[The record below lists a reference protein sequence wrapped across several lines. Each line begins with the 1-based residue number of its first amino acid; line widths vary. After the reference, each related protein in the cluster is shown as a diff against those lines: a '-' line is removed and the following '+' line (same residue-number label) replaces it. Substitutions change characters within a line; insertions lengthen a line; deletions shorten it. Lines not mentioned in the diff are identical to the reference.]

1 MRIAV
6 LDDYQDV
13 ALSCADWGSLPGQ
26 PEITVFSEH
35 ITRHEA
41 LATALRPFDVIV
53 AMRERTPFGAGL
65 LSLLPDLR
73 LLVTTGMANASIDL
87 AAARDRGV
95 AVCGTGGSMTATPE
109 LTWGL
114 ILALVRRIPAEDQRM
129 RSAGGAGG
137 AAMGTRGG
145 WQQTVGTGL
154 HGKRLGIAG
163 LGRIGQKVAEYGRA
177 FGMQVS
183 AWSQN
188 LDPEHARQAGAEP
201 VSKEQLFSRSDVVT
215 VHYKLSER
223 STGLVG
229 AAELAL
235 MKPAAYLV
243 NTSRGPLVDGAARRE
258 DRRGRARRVRYRAAA
273 AGRRA
278 APRAE
283 YGAHAASRLRH
294 RRHVPGVLRRG
305 GRGHRGLRQGHPD
318 PRAQR
323 LTVPE
328 PPGPGRAAADFPFS
342 TLVFRAY
349 CRKSVPIMKRPD
361 CAAREAPHPS
371 YQPHVWAHSRLDG
384 ADIRTWAAFSANTT
398 ENAPQER
405 RRELGG
411 PGEGLF
417 FIVFQPVWLT
427 LARLTC

>member
-145 WQQTVGTGL
+145 WQQTVGTEL

-243 NTSRGPLVDGAARRE
+243 NTSRGPLVDGAALLAAL
-258 DRRGRARRVRYRAAA
+258 RGGKIAGAALDVYDTEPLPLGDA
-273 AGRRA
+273 LRRA
-278 APRAE
+278 PNTVLTPHLGYVTDDTYRVF
-283 YGAHAASRLRH
+283 YG
-294 RRHVPGVLRRG
+294 
-305 GRGHRGLRQGHPD
+305 
-318 PRAQR
+318 
-323 LTVPE
+323 
-328 PPGPGRAAADFPFS
+328 
-342 TLVFRAY
+342 
-349 CRKSVPIMKRPD
+349 
-361 CAAREAPHPS
+361 EA
-371 YQPHVWAHSRLDG
+371 VE
-384 ADIRTWAAFSANTT
+384 DIAAFAKGTPIRVLN
-398 ENAPQER
+398 
-405 RRELGG
+405 G
-411 PGEGLF
+411 
-417 FIVFQPVWLT
+417 
-427 LARLTC
+427 

>member
-95 AVCGTGGSMTATPE
+95 AVCGTGGSKTATPE

-243 NTSRGPLVDGAARRE
+243 NTSRGPLVDGAALLAAL
-258 DRRGRARRVRYRAAA
+258 RGGKIAGAALDVYDTEPLPLGDA
-273 AGRRA
+273 LRRA
-278 APRAE
+278 PNTVLTPHLGYVTDDTYRVF
-283 YGAHAASRLRH
+283 YG
-294 RRHVPGVLRRG
+294 
-305 GRGHRGLRQGHPD
+305 
-318 PRAQR
+318 
-323 LTVPE
+323 
-328 PPGPGRAAADFPFS
+328 
-342 TLVFRAY
+342 
-349 CRKSVPIMKRPD
+349 
-361 CAAREAPHPS
+361 EA
-371 YQPHVWAHSRLDG
+371 VE
-384 ADIRTWAAFSANTT
+384 DIAAFAKGTPIRVLN
-398 ENAPQER
+398 
-405 RRELGG
+405 G
-411 PGEGLF
+411 
-417 FIVFQPVWLT
+417 
-427 LARLTC
+427 